1 MLIKTQTINYTNNQF
16 LIFLGEKCCLHVHGV
31 YPYIFIP
38 LEETYGTKNQEIIY
52 NLASSLD
59 KALCLAI
66 GSTNSKSKYIHSV
79 IIVSGK

>member
-1 MLIKTQTINYTNNQF
+1 MVDKH
-16 LIFLGEKCCLHVHGV
+16 FLGEKCCLHIHGV

-38 LEETYGTKNQEIIY
+38 LEDTYDTKNQEIVY
-52 NLASSLD
+52 NLANSLD

-66 GSTNSKSKYIHSV
+66 GTTNSKSKHVHNV